1 MKTLTSTEIRSTLT
15 SQGYIELSIL
25 TVDKPTPAEDEVLIR
40 VEAAPINPSDLGLL
54 LTFGADLDN
63 INVSGSGDKTVTKI
77 KVNDRLIKVMEQRL
91 DQSLQVG
98 NEGGGIVEDAG
109 DSAKDLIGKT
119 VGVAG
124 GSMYAKYRCIPAKN
138 CLVMDDTTNS
148 VEAASSFVN
157 PFSTKSLNIRK
168 IIETTP
174 LFRRITFLFTV
185 CTFIEKYPCVVSN
198 SVSAKKRYASPSF
211 ALSIRNNLPFSIFSN
226 RFVNSNITF
235 PFSSV
240 NPHIGNPTIMYELF
254 VFFMFG

>member
-109 DSAKDLIGKT
+109 
-119 VGVAG
+119 
-124 GSMYAKYRCIPAKN
+124 
-138 CLVMDDTTNS
+138 
-148 VEAASSFVN
+148 
-157 PFSTKSLNIRK
+157 
-168 IIETTP
+168 
-174 LFRRITFLFTV
+174 
-185 CTFIEKYPCVVSN
+185 
-198 SVSAKKRYASPSF
+198 VSAMPHCPQKGAATMPAPSC
-211 ALSIRNNLPFSIFSN
+211 
-226 RFVNSNITF
+226 
-235 PFSSV
+235 
-240 NPHIGNPTIMYELF
+240 
-254 VFFMFG
+254 